1 MNLLSVENLSKSY
14 GERLLFDHIS
24 FGLEKGQKTALVARN
39 GTGKSTLLN
48 IIAGLEQPDEGTVT
62 MRKDLRIAYLP
73 QANEAGAEGS
83 VLDAVTDAAA
93 PRFAAVRDYEYS
105 MEAYRRDPS
114 ETHKAA
120 MERSLEA
127 MDRLQAWNYEN
138 QVKEVLFRFG
148 IRDLFAPLSQLSG
161 GERKKVALAR
171 TLLSDAELWILDEPT
186 NHLDIKM
193 VEWLEDFL
201 ADAGKTILLVTHDR
215 FFLDKV
221 CDDII
226 ELDRTQLYKYKG
238 RYNYFLEKKAER
250 LANMAAEQE
259 RYRTLYRRELEWI
272 HASVQA
278 RGTKAKARKDHFEV
292 LKERAF
298 TETRHEEAGFSVQ
311 AERIGNKIL
320 EIDNLDFSFPDKPIL
335 RDFSYVFKRRERCG
349 VVGPNGCGKSTFLK
363 LLLGGLKPDAGRIT
377 VGETIVFGYYSQDGL
392 PESCRG
398 KRVIEIVK
406 EHAEVVRMADGHE
419 WTASH
424 FLNHFGFG
432 HDVQYTYYED
442 LSGGQKRKLYLLMV
456 LMGNPNFLVLDE
468 PTNDFDIDTMNLLE
482 DFLLNFEG
490 CLLVVSHDRW
500 FMNKLVDHIF
510 VFEGGGK
517 VKDFYGNYSEYKA
530 SELQLE
536 KGRQMLAKAEKRP
549 VEPRPAKRENANKLT
564 YKEKKEMERLE
575 EDIAALEE
583 EKKELDNLFANPEGA
598 AEKLAEASVRYQE
611 VQRLLD
617 DYSMR
622 WLELSEKEG

>member
-24 FGLEKGQKTALVARN
+24 FGLERGQKTALVARN

-73 QANEAGAEGS
+73 QANEAGADGS

-105 MEAYRRDPS
+105 MEAYRREPS

-298 TETRHEEAGFSVQ
+298 AETRHEEAGFSVQ

-335 RDFSYVFKRRERCG
+335 RHQKVQSLSLRI
-349 VVGPNGCGKSTFLK
+349 
-363 LLLGGLKPDAGRIT
+363 GRI
-377 VGETIVFGYYSQDGL
+377 
-392 PESCRG
+392 P
-398 KRVIEIVK
+398 
-406 EHAEVVRMADGHE
+406 
-419 WTASH
+419 
-424 FLNHFGFG
+424 
-432 HDVQYTYYED
+432 
-442 LSGGQKRKLYLLMV
+442 
-456 LMGNPNFLVLDE
+456 
-468 PTNDFDIDTMNLLE
+468 
-482 DFLLNFEG
+482 
-490 CLLVVSHDRW
+490 
-500 FMNKLVDHIF
+500 
-510 VFEGGGK
+510 
-517 VKDFYGNYSEYKA
+517 
-530 SELQLE
+530 
-536 KGRQMLAKAEKRP
+536 
-549 VEPRPAKRENANKLT
+549 
-564 YKEKKEMERLE
+564 
-575 EDIAALEE
+575 
-583 EKKELDNLFANPEGA
+583 
-598 AEKLAEASVRYQE
+598 
-611 VQRLLD
+611 
-617 DYSMR
+617 
-622 WLELSEKEG
+622 